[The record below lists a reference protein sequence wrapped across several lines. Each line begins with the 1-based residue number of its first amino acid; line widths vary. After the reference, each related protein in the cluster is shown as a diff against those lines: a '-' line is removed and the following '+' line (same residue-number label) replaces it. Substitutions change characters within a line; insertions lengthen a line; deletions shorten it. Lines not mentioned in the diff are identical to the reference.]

1 MPDKIFNFERVDL
14 VKINIQGAEYEI
26 LTDPTLDLSN
36 VYNMFIEVHYK
47 YESQKS
53 REIISALAKHGFRII
68 PLSRTNFNELSS
80 TCKPTNGSLKDETG
94 ISILKLTLLHE
105 VDSVLQ
111 LPNKVD
117 K

>member
-1 MPDKIFNFERVDL
+1 ML
-14 VKINIQGAEYEI
+14 
-26 LTDPTLDLSN
+26 
-36 VYNMFIEVHYK
+36 IELHYK

-80 TCKPTNGSLKDETG
+80 TCKPTNGSLKDEMW

-105 VDSVLQ
+105 VDSVFA
-111 LPNKVD
+111 VA
-117 K
+117 